1 MESSFEKE
9 VYSFMS
15 IVTVILVLLVTIEFL
30 YIMILQTIKTTSLRT
45 SKIFNI
51 KQEELKQPNLKV
63 LMKNQGVYNGL
74 LGVMLLYALFF
85 SHNPRE
91 LITCILIYII
101 LVAVYGA
108 ITSQKSIILKQGGL
122 PILALISLFF

>member
-1 MESSFEKE
+1 
-9 VYSFMS
+9 MS
-15 IVTVILVLLVTIEFL
+15 IVTVILVLLVAIEFI

-122 PILALISLFF
+122 PIIALISLLF

>member
-15 IVTVILVLLVTIEFL
+15 IVTVILVLLVAIEFI

-51 KQEELKQPNLKV
+51 KQEELKKPNLKV
-63 LMKNQGVYNGL
+63 LMKNQGVHNGL

-122 PILALISLFF
+122 PIIALISLLF

>member
-15 IVTVILVLLVTIEFL
+15 IVTVILVLLVAIEFI

-122 PILALISLFF
+122 PIIALISLLF

>member
-15 IVTVILVLLVTIEFL
+15 IVTVILVLLVAIEFI

-51 KQEELKQPNLKV
+51 KQEELKQPKLKV

-122 PILALISLFF
+122 PIIALISLLF